1 MLRRLIL
8 GCLLAAALSGCG
20 GDPSGE
26 PGTVVLYA
34 AMSLRVP
41 LLEARS
47 LVEEAA
53 GSAITFNFGASDN
66 LARQI
71 LAARQADLFLSADQL
86 QMDRVE
92 RAGLVE
98 PGTRIAFLSNRLVV
112 IVPVHS
118 ALDVAR
124 PEDLTSPEIGRLC
137 VPNPSGVPAGVY
149 ARGWLEGAGLWDRIE
164 DRVVPALD
172 VRAALAA
179 VESGGVQA
187 GIIYRTDAA
196 LSRKVRV
203 VYEVP
208 AADGPEIL
216 YAAAAI
222 SGRRALPQARS
233 ILEILRGE
241 EARSVF
247 ESYGFTAV
255 ERGSPPGAAR

>member
-1 MLRRLIL
+1 MLRRRLFVIL
-8 GCLLAAALSGCG
+8 LVPALSGCG
-20 GDPSGE
+20 GDPPEGSR
-26 PGTVVLYA
+26 TVVLYA
-34 AMSLRVP
+34 AMSLRAP
-41 LLEARS
+41 LLEARP
-47 LVEEAA
+47 LLEEAA

-71 LAARQADLFLSADQL
+71 LAARQADLFLSADQV

-92 RAGLVE
+92 RAGFVE

-112 IVPVHS
+112 VVPARS
-118 ALDVAR
+118 ALNVAR
-124 PEDLTSPEIGRLC
+124 PEDLASPEIVRLS

-149 ARGWLEGAGLWDRIE
+149 ARKWLESAGLWERIE

-172 VRAALAA
+172 VRAAQAA

-187 GIIYRTDAA
+187 GVIYRTDAA
-196 LSRKVRV
+196 LSGKVRV

-222 SGRRALPQARS
+222 SGRPALARARA

-241 EARSVF
+241 EARSLF
-247 ESYGFTAV
+247 ESYGFVAV
-255 ERGSPPGAAR
+255 ARGTPPGAAR